1 MPMFGLSAEKED
13 AQDSQFDYLRL
24 GIHTKITHKFSMFG
38 LDSRVGFGLRFRN
51 KDYQSVEAENLPARD
66 ISERDENRQVIE
78 VHWDLHLLNN
88 LLVVTE
94 WVLEN
99 PQQVDQNEVSKKLMD
114 LAQQLDVK
122 RNSNKTAPV
131 NNVVHISAWR
141 KWTADIKTP
150 YAMVAGVALVAS
162 VAILNLSQPVSD
174 LGFSTDIA

>member
-1 MPMFGLSAEKED
+1 
-13 AQDSQFDYLRL
+13 
-24 GIHTKITHKFSMFG
+24 
-38 LDSRVGFGLRFRN
+38 
-51 KDYQSVEAENLPARD
+51 
-66 ISERDENRQVIE
+66 
-78 VHWDLHLLNN
+78 
-88 LLVVTE
+88 
-94 WVLEN
+94 
-99 PQQVDQNEVSKKLMD
+99 MD